1 VSLSALKNSHLEQL
15 NSEFFALLSTRLS
28 ILKIDH
34 LIMRIGIKGRL
45 MKMFLLAFIVLVAQ
59 FNALACTKTL
69 KMGTNETNWAPY
81 LIKQGNAFVGA
92 EVDTVNAVFKNSPFC
107 IEWVYFPSL
116 SRVQQ
121 ELKTGHIDITFA
133 ASYTKE
139 RAEYSYFTDVYR
151 DEVMLLY
158 KHENAKDVINLAAL
172 FERGFIVGVNRGSF
186 FGAEFEKIRK
196 HYPNQIVLTADANTR
211 FGMLNKKRVDYV
223 IDDSVV
229 AKYFAKRYNTIL
241 PVKTAPAI
249 NVNGVHFMMS
259 KQSVTLDEVAVIN
272 RLIKNNKAAIERI
285 YKPY

>member
-1 VSLSALKNSHLEQL
+1 MLKVAFVVL
-15 NSEFFALLSTRLS
+15 LLSS
-28 ILKIDH
+28 CDV
-34 LIMRIGIKGRL
+34 
-45 MKMFLLAFIVLVAQ
+45 F
-59 FNALACTKTL
+59 ACFKTL
-69 KMGTNETNWAPY
+69 KVGTNETNWAPY
-81 LIKQGNAFVGA
+81 LITFVGA
-92 EVDTVNAVFKNSPFC
+92 EVDTVNAVFKNSLFC

-133 ASYTKE
+133 ASYTKA

-151 DEVMLLY
+151 DEIMLLY
-158 KHENAKDVINLAAL
+158 KHKNAKNVVDLVTL
-172 FERGFIVGVNRGSF
+172 FENGATVAINRGSF

-196 HYPNQIVLTADANTR
+196 HYPNQIVLTSEAYTR

-259 KQSVTLDEVAVIN
+259 KKTITLDEVAVIN
-272 RLIKNNKAAIERI
+272 RLIKNNKAAIKRI
-285 YKPY
+285 YSLD

>member
-1 VSLSALKNSHLEQL
+1 MLKVAFVVL
-15 NSEFFALLSTRLS
+15 LLSS
-28 ILKIDH
+28 CDV
-34 LIMRIGIKGRL
+34 
-45 MKMFLLAFIVLVAQ
+45 F
-59 FNALACTKTL
+59 ACFKTL
-69 KMGTNETNWAPY
+69 KVGTNETNWAPY
-81 LIKQGNAFVGA
+81 LIKQGNTFVGA

-133 ASYTKE
+133 ASYTKA

-158 KHENAKDVINLAAL
+158 KHKNAKNVVDLVTL
-172 FERGFIVGVNRGSF
+172 FENGATVAINRGSF

-196 HYPNQIVLTADANTR
+196 HYPNQIVLTSEAYTR

-259 KQSVTLDEVAVIN
+259 KKTITLDEVAVIN
-272 RLIKNNKAAIERI
+272 RLIKNNKAAIKRI
-285 YKPY
+285 YSLD

>member
-1 VSLSALKNSHLEQL
+1 
-15 NSEFFALLSTRLS
+15 
-28 ILKIDH
+28 
-34 LIMRIGIKGRL
+34 
-45 MKMFLLAFIVLVAQ
+45 MKMFLLAFIVLVVQ

-81 LIKQGNAFVGA
+81 LIKQGNSFVGI
-92 EVDTVNAVFKNSPFC
+92 EVDAINTIFKNSPFC
-107 IEWVYFPSL
+107 IKWVYLPSL

-121 ELKTGHIDITFA
+121 ELKAGNIDITFA
-133 ASYTKE
+133 ASYTKA
-139 RAEYSYFTDVYR
+139 RAEYSHFTDIYR

-158 KHENAKDVINLAAL
+158 KHKNAKDVDNLTTL
-172 FERGFIVGVNRGSF
+172 FERGAMVGVNRGSF
-186 FGAEFEKIRK
+186 FGAEFEKLKKR
-196 HYPNQIVLTADANTR
+196 YPNQIVLTSEANKR

-229 AKYFAKRYNTIL
+229 AHYFAKRYSPIL
-241 PVKTAPAI
+241 PVKTAPAV

-259 KQSVTLDEVAVIN
+259 KRSTTLDQVAVIN

>member
-1 VSLSALKNSHLEQL
+1 
-15 NSEFFALLSTRLS
+15 
-28 ILKIDH
+28 
-34 LIMRIGIKGRL
+34 
-45 MKMFLLAFIVLVAQ
+45 MKMLLLAFIVLVAQ
-59 FNALACTKTL
+59 FNVLACTKTL

-211 FGMLNKKRVDYV
+211 FGMLNKRRVDYV

-229 AKYFAKRYNTIL
+229 AKYFAKRYSTIL

-272 RLIKNNKAAIERI
+272 GLIKNNKAAIERI
-285 YKPY
+285 YKSY

>member
-1 VSLSALKNSHLEQL
+1 MLKVAFVVL
-15 NSEFFALLSTRLS
+15 LLSS
-28 ILKIDH
+28 CDV
-34 LIMRIGIKGRL
+34 
-45 MKMFLLAFIVLVAQ
+45 F
-59 FNALACTKTL
+59 ACFKTL
-69 KMGTNETNWAPY
+69 KVGTNEINWPPY
-81 LIKQGNAFVGA
+81 LIKQGNTFVGA

-107 IEWVYFPSL
+107 IEWVYFSSL

-133 ASYTKE
+133 ASYTKA

-151 DEVMLLY
+151 DEIMLLY
-158 KHENAKDVINLAAL
+158 KHKNAKNVVDLVTL
-172 FERGFIVGVNRGSF
+172 FENGATVAINRGSF

-196 HYPNQIVLTADANTR
+196 HYPNQIVLTSEAYTR

-259 KQSVTLDEVAVIN
+259 KKTITLDEVAVIN
-272 RLIKNNKAAIERI
+272 RLIKNNKAAIKRI
-285 YKPY
+285 YSLD